1 MRYRS
6 SLRPPPRRWWWPARL
21 TSLLAA
27 LICVIVLTL
36 VAARAADAFPCGTP
50 RAERTLSAAADSDCR
65 KPGTQTPT
73 RGETDFVS
81 LAFFVA
87 GLAFVLLIP
96 LRYSTRGE

>member
-6 SLRPPPRRWWWPARL
+6 SLRPPPSRRRSPVPL
-21 TSLLAA
+21 TSA
-27 LICVIVLTL
+27 LIGFLCIIVLTL
-36 VAARAADAFPCGTP
+36 VVARTANAYPCGTP
-50 RAERTLSAAADSDCR
+50 PAERALNSAAESDCR
-65 KPGTQTPT
+65 KPGAPAPK
-73 RGETDFVS
+73 RKETDFVS

>member
-6 SLRPPPRRWWWPARL
+6 SLRPPPARRRSPVPL
-21 TSLLAA
+21 TSA
-27 LICVIVLTL
+27 LIRLLCVIVLTL
-36 VAARAADAFPCGTP
+36 VVAQKADAYPCGTP
-50 RAERTLSAAADSDCR
+50 PPERTLTSAVESDCR
-65 KPGTQTPT
+65 KPGTRTPK
-73 RGETDFVS
+73 REETDFVS

>member
-6 SLRPPPRRWWWPARL
+6 SLRPPPRRRSPVPLRN
-21 TSLLAA
+21 A
-27 LICVIVLTL
+27 LIGFLCVIVLTL
-36 VAARAADAFPCGTP
+36 VVARTADAYPCGTP
-50 RAERTLSAAADSDCR
+50 PAERTLSSTAESDCR
-65 KPGTQTPT
+65 KPGTPASKREQA
-73 RGETDFVS
+73 DFVS

>member
-6 SLRPPPRRWWWPARL
+6 SLRPPPRRWWPAW
-21 TSLLAA
+21 SASALAA
-27 LICVIVLTL
+27 FLCVFILAL
-36 VAARAADAFPCGTP
+36 VAPRAAEAYPCGSP
-50 RAERTLSAAADSDCR
+50 PAERTLSSAESDCR
-65 KPGTQTPT
+65 KPGSPAPKREQT
-73 RGETDFVS
+73 DIVS

>member
-6 SLRPPPRRWWWPARL
+6 SLRPPPRRWWPARS
-21 TSLLAA
+21 TSVLVAFL
-27 LICVIVLTL
+27 CVIVLTL
-36 VAARAADAFPCGTP
+36 VVARSADAYPCGTP
-50 RAERTLSAAADSDCR
+50 PAERALMSAPESDCR
-65 KPGTQTPT
+65 KPGTSVPK
-73 RGETDFVS
+73 REETDFVS